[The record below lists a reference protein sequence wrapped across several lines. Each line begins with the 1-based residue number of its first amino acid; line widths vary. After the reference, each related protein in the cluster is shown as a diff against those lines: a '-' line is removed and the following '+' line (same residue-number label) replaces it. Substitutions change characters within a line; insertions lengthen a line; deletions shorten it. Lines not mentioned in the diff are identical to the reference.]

1 LELRCGDLAQDPFFD
16 MASILDLDR
25 DGTAVAA
32 AALSCIAKIFSVG
45 CNLRGLHKAYNT
57 NAQRKIYTHKS
68 VSANESIPGE

>member
-16 MASILDLDR
+16 VVSVFDLDR

-45 CNLRGLHKAYNT
+45 RNLRGLQKAYNT
-57 NAQRKIYTHKS
+57 NAQRKKNTQTS
-68 VSANESIPGE
+68 VSANEST